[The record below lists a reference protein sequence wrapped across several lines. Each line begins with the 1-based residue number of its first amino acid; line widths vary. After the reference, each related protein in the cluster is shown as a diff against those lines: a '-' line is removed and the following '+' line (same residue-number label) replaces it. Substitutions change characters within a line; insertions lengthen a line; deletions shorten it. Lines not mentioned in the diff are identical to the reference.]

1 MNKLKIVFMGTTDF
15 AVGCLD
21 ALMNSSHQIKAVITA
36 PDREAGRGKKITHSE
51 VKKYAINNNFKLL
64 QPINL
69 KDENFVNELKSI
81 NADIFVVVAFRML
94 PELVWRIPLK
104 GTINLHASLLPQL
117 RGAAPIHWAIING
130 LKETGVTTFFIN
142 KKIDFGDII
151 QQSKVKIGDIE
162 NTGELYEKLKKD
174 GSKLLIST
182 LKIINND
189 KFKSTRQTNSG
200 KLLLAPKLNKINTRI
215 NWSDSGKDIFNFV
228 RGLSPYPSAWSKEK
242 RSGKILKLHSVK
254 FEKSKTNKI
263 NHTGTIQI
271 DKNTIKIITKDG
283 YLEVLELQIEGKKR
297 MTASVFIQGFKL
309 DEWSIIKY

>member
-189 KFKSTRQTNSG
+189 NFKSTRQTNSG

-297 MTASVFIQGFKL
+297 MSNLEFTNGYKNFNSKHL
-309 DEWSIIKY
+309 L

>member
-21 ALMNSSHQIKAVITA
+21 ALINSSHQIKAVITA

-51 VKKYAINNNFKLL
+51 VKKYAINNNLKLL

-81 NADIFVVVAFRML
+81 NADIFIVVAFRML

-189 KFKSTRQTNSG
+189 NFQSTRQTNSS

-215 NWSDSGKDIFNFV
+215 NWNHSGKNIFNFV

-242 RSGKILKLHSVK
+242 KSGKILKLHSVK

-263 NHTGTIQI
+263 NQAGTIQI

-297 MTASVFIQGFKL
+297 MSNLEFINGYKNFNSKHL
-309 DEWSIIKY
+309 L

>member
-297 MTASVFIQGFKL
+297 MSNLEFINGYKNFNSKHL
-309 DEWSIIKY
+309 L

>member
-1 MNKLKIVFMGTTDF
+1 
-15 AVGCLD
+15 LD
-21 ALMNSSHQIKAVITA
+21 ALINSSHQIKAVITA

-69 KDENFVNELKSI
+69 KDENFVNQLKSI
-81 NADIFVVVAFRML
+81 NADIFIVVAFRML

-189 KFKSTRQTNSG
+189 NFKSTRQTNSG

-215 NWSDSGKDIFNFV
+215 NWNDSGKDIFNFV

-254 FEKSKTNKI
+254 FKKSKTNKI
-263 NHTGTIQI
+263 NHAGTIQI

-283 YLEVLELQIEGKKR
+283 YLDVLELQIEGKKR
-297 MTASVFIQGFKL
+297 MSNLEFINGYKNFNSKHL
-309 DEWSIIKY
+309 L

>member
-21 ALMNSSHQIKAVITA
+21 ALINSSHQIKAVITA

-51 VKKYAINNNFKLL
+51 VKKYAINNNLKLL

-81 NADIFVVVAFRML
+81 NADIFIVVAFRML

-117 RGAAPIHWAIING
+117 RGAAPIHWAIMNG

-189 KFKSTRQTNSG
+189 NFQSTRQTNSS

-215 NWSDSGKDIFNFV
+215 NWNHSGKNIFNFV

-242 RSGKILKLHSVK
+242 KSGKILKLHSVK

-263 NHTGTIQI
+263 NQAGTIQI

-297 MTASVFIQGFKL
+297 MSNLEFINGYKNFNSKHL
-309 DEWSIIKY
+309 L

>member
-189 KFKSTRQTNSG
+189 NFKSTRQTNSG

-215 NWSDSGKDIFNFV
+215 NWNDSGKDIFNFV

-254 FEKSKTNKI
+254 FKKSKTNKI
-263 NHTGTIQI
+263 NHAGTIQI

-283 YLEVLELQIEGKKR
+283 YLDVLELQIEGKKR
-297 MTASVFIQGFKL
+297 MSNLEFINGYKNFNSKHL
-309 DEWSIIKY
+309 L

>member
-69 KDENFVNELKSI
+69 KDENFVNQLKSI

-189 KFKSTRQTNSG
+189 NFKSTRQTNSG

-215 NWSDSGKDIFNFV
+215 NWNDSGKDIFNFV

-283 YLEVLELQIEGKKR
+283 YLDVLELQIEGKKR
-297 MTASVFIQGFKL
+297 MSNLEFINGYKNFNSKHL
-309 DEWSIIKY
+309 L

>member
-69 KDENFVNELKSI
+69 KDENFVNQLKSI

-189 KFKSTRQTNSG
+189 NFKSTRQTNSG

-215 NWSDSGKDIFNFV
+215 NWNDSGKDIFNFV

-254 FEKSKTNKI
+254 FKKSKTNKI
-263 NHTGTIQI
+263 NHAGTIQI

-283 YLEVLELQIEGKKR
+283 YLDVLELQIEGKKR
-297 MTASVFIQGFKL
+297 MSNLEFINGYKNFNSKHL
-309 DEWSIIKY
+309 L

>member
-189 KFKSTRQTNSG
+189 NFQSTRQTNSS

-215 NWSDSGKDIFNFV
+215 NWNHSGKNIFNFV

-242 RSGKILKLHSVK
+242 KSGKILKLHSVK

-263 NHTGTIQI
+263 NQAGTIQI

-297 MTASVFIQGFKL
+297 MSNLEFINGYKNFNSKHL
-309 DEWSIIKY
+309 L

>member
-189 KFKSTRQTNSG
+189 NFKSTRQTNSG

-215 NWSDSGKDIFNFV
+215 NWNDSGKDIFNFV

-297 MTASVFIQGFKL
+297 MSNLEFINGYKNFNSKHL
-309 DEWSIIKY
+309 L

>member
-69 KDENFVNELKSI
+69 KDENFVNQLKSI

-162 NTGELYEKLKKD
+162 KWDSLNHMIFLMEIESEYNLKFSVNEMGD
-174 GSKLLIST
+174 LLTI
-182 LKIINND
+182 KQIR
-189 KFKSTRQTNSG
+189 K
-200 KLLLAPKLNKINTRI
+200 AM
-215 NWSDSGKDIFNFV
+215 
-228 RGLSPYPSAWSKEK
+228 KEK
-242 RSGKILKLHSVK
+242 
-254 FEKSKTNKI
+254 
-263 NHTGTIQI
+263 
-271 DKNTIKIITKDG
+271 
-283 YLEVLELQIEGKKR
+283 
-297 MTASVFIQGFKL
+297 
-309 DEWSIIKY
+309 

>member
-69 KDENFVNELKSI
+69 KDENFVNQLKSI

-297 MTASVFIQGFKL
+297 MSNLEFINGYKNFNSKHL
-309 DEWSIIKY
+309 L

>member
-1 MNKLKIVFMGTTDF
+1 MGTTDF

-189 KFKSTRQTNSG
+189 NFKSTRQTNSG

-297 MTASVFIQGFKL
+297 MSNLEFINGYKNFNSKHL
-309 DEWSIIKY
+309 L